1 MTENK
6 MGIMPVPKLIL
17 NISLPMMASM
27 LVMALYNIV
36 DSAFVA
42 RYDTKALTAIS
53 LAFPIQNLMIA
64 VGIGTSVGVNALLST
79 RLGKKDFE
87 AVDKA
92 ASNGVFLAVCNFIAF
107 LLLGLFILRPYLQ
120 SQTNDARVV
129 EYGMQYLQVVVFA
142 SFALFQVVMQDKILQ
157 STGLTKY
164 TMISQ
169 GLGAVCNCI
178 LDPLFIFGLG
188 PFPRLGMTG
197 AALAT
202 VIGQFLS
209 MGISLYC
216 NVKKNHEVQFNWKAF
231 RPDWETI
238 KQIYAVAI
246 PTILLN
252 SVTSITTYV
261 MNLILGTFKLVGMA
275 AVTLYGVYFK
285 INSILFMPVFGLNNG
300 LVPIIAYNFGAGKKA
315 RIVQAIKTGMLYGVV
330 LMALGCLTF
339 EFFPA
344 QLLSLFNADAQM
356 LEIGI
361 PALRIIAS
369 SFIGA
374 GIAITLSSVFQAF
387 SSAVYSMIVSFARQ
401 LIVLLPAAWLL
412 AQTNV
417 VRNVWFAFPIAEVVS
432 VALSVIFMFIVWKKK
447 MKEIQA

>member
-17 NISLPMMASM
+17 NISLPMMVSM

-42 RYDTKALTAIS
+42 QYSDKALTAIS

-92 ASNGVFLAVCNFIAF
+92 ASNGIFLAVCNFVAF
-107 LLLGLFILRPYLQ
+107 FILGLFVLRPYLA
-120 SQTNDARVV
+120 SQTTDEEII
-129 EYGMQYLQVVVFA
+129 EYGMQYLNVVVFA

-169 GLGAVCNCI
+169 ASGAVCNCI
-178 LDPLFIFGLG
+178 LDPLLIFGIG
-188 PFPRLGMTG
+188 PFKGLGMTG
-197 AALAT
+197 AAVAT

-216 NVKKNHEVQFNWKAF
+216 NVKKNHEVRFKWKSF
-231 RPDWETI
+231 RPEWETI

-252 SVTSITTYV
+252 SVTSITTYA
-261 MNLILGTFKLVGMA
+261 MNLILRTFSMV

-300 LVPIIAYNFGAGKKA
+300 LVPIIAYNYGAGKKE
-315 RIVQAIKTGMLYGVV
+315 RIVQTIKTGMLYGVIM
-330 LMALGCLTF
+330 MAVGCLVF
-339 EFFPA
+339 ELFPA
-344 QLLSLFNADAQM
+344 QLLALYNADAQM

-369 SFIGA
+369 SFVGA

-401 LIVLLPAAWLL
+401 LVVLLPAAWLL

-417 VRNVWFAFPIAEVVS
+417 VRNVWFAFPIAEVAS
-432 VALSVIFMFIVWKKK
+432 VTLSVIFMIVVWKKK
-447 MKEIQA
+447 MKSA

>member
-17 NISLPMMASM
+17 NVSLPMMVSM

-36 DSAFVA
+36 DSVFVS
-42 RYDTKALTAIS
+42 YYSQTALTAIS
-53 LAFPIQNLMIA
+53 LAFPIQNLMTA

-79 RLGKKDFE
+79 RLGQGNKE

-92 ASNGVFLAVCNFIAF
+92 AGNGIFLACCNFIVF
-107 LLLGLFILRPYLQ
+107 FILGLFVLRPYLE
-120 SQTNDARVV
+120 SQTTDAEVIG
-129 EYGMQYLQVVVFA
+129 YGMDYLTVVVLS
-142 SFALFQVVMQDKILQ
+142 SFGMFNVVMQDKILQ

-169 GLGAVCNCI
+169 ASGAVCNCI
-178 LDPLFIFGLG
+178 LDPLLIFGVG
-188 PFPRLGMTG
+188 FFPQMGMTG

-209 MGISLYC
+209 MGISLYF
-216 NVKKNHEVQFNWKAF
+216 NITKNHEVKFSIRNLK
-231 RPDWETI
+231 PEGETI

-261 MNLILGTFKLVGMA
+261 INLILGRFSMT

-285 INSILFMPVFGLNNG
+285 LNSILFMPVFGLNNG
-300 LVPIIAYNFGAGKKA
+300 LVPIIAYNYGAQKRE
-315 RIVQAIKTGMLYGVV
+315 RIIQTIRTGMLYGVA
-330 LMALGCLTF
+330 LMVFGCLMF
-339 EFFPA
+339 ELFPR
-344 QLLSLFNADAQM
+344 QLLSLFKADSELM
-356 LEIGI
+356 EIGI
-361 PALRIIAS
+361 PALRIIAT
-369 SFIGA
+369 SFLGA
-374 GIAITLSSVFQAF
+374 GVAITLSSVFQAF

-401 LIVLLPAAWLL
+401 LVVLLPAAYLL
-412 AQTNV
+412 ARTGV
-417 VRNVWFAFPIAEVVS
+417 LRNVWFAFPIAEVVS
-432 VALSVIFMFIVWKKK
+432 VLLSVIFMVRIWHTK
-447 MKEIQA
+447 MAELKPSA

>member
-1 MTENK
+1 
-6 MGIMPVPKLIL
+6 MPVPKLIL

-107 LLLGLFILRPYLQ
+107 FLLGLFILRPYLQ

-129 EYGMQYLQVVVFA
+129 EYGMQYLQVVVFG

-169 GLGAVCNCI
+169 SLGAVCNCI
-178 LDPLFIFGLG
+178 LDPVFIFGLG
-188 PFPRLGMTG
+188 PFPSLGMTG

-300 LVPIIAYNFGAGKKA
+300 LVPIIAYNYGARKGD
-315 RIVQAIKTGMLYGVV
+315 RIVQTIKLSVGTAMVIMLVGMIILHV
-330 LMALGCLTF
+330 
-339 EFFPA
+339 FPA
-344 QLLSLFNADAQM
+344 QLLMLFNASEHM
-356 LEIGI
+356 LSIGA
-361 PALRIIAS
+361 PALRIIS
-369 SFIGA
+369 LSFVFA
-374 GIAITLSSVFQAF
+374 GYCIVLSSIFQAF
-387 SSAVYSMIVSFARQ
+387 GKGLISMIISLMRQ
-401 LIVLLPAAWLL
+401 LVVLLPAAYFL
-412 AQTNV
+412 AQTGNV
-417 VRNVWFAFPIAEVVS
+417 NNVWWAYPLAELMS
-432 VALSVIFMFIVWKKK
+432 VALSTIFLIRIYKTIIRKL
-447 MKEIQA
+447 